1 MRDLVNRGTARENVK
16 SILTEMGKIKRTET
30 RRKKERTANKKS
42 VIFPA
47 KNNPR
52 GPSVKVRLS
61 HSKKSILLASVKAL
75 EEW

>member
-1 MRDLVNRGTARENVK
+1 
-16 SILTEMGKIKRTET
+16 MGKIKITEA
-30 RRKKERTANKKS
+30 RRKKERTPNKKS

-61 HSKKSILLASVKAL
+61 PSKKNYFISFNESP
-75 EEW
+75 